1 MPETKKSP
9 KGISPKKLSNL
20 KVVVLCVAAATTFW
34 ILNALNKDDY
44 TTIVDYPIEFE
55 FDRERYIPVEP
66 LPSTLEVEI
75 NGNGWDLLR
84 KYFNFNTPPFVINLE
99 QPASRNYLIPSE
111 LRREL
116 SEFLSP
122 SQIVSLSNDT
132 LKIQVD
138 RIRSVKM
145 RPVLDS
151 MSYSLGKNIRL
162 LSEPEFEPKEVTVTG
177 AESILEIFDGKFPVN
192 LDERRLDRDLTKNVK
207 LEISKELSQFIS
219 IDESSITVH
228 IDVVAFLEGNKR
240 MKLKKVNFPRNVH
253 LVEEDPSIMLYY
265 LVDER
270 YTDELKDL
278 EFEAVLNYSQRNR
291 EDSTIAIQ
299 VNPRPEFLDQIR
311 IEPAILKLSYG
322 N

>member
-1 MPETKKSP
+1 MPDTKKSS

-55 FDRERYIPVEP
+55 FDRERYIAVAP
-66 LPSTLEVEI
+66 LPATIEVEI

-84 KYFNFNTPPFVINLE
+84 KYFNFNTTPFIVNLE
-99 QPASRNYLIPSE
+99 QPSSRDYLIPSD

-122 SQIVSLSNDT
+122 TQIVSLSNDT
-132 LKIQVD
+132 LNIEVD
-138 RIRSVKM
+138 RIRTIKM
-145 RPVLDS
+145 RPTLDS

-162 LSEPEFEPKEVTVTG
+162 LNEPEFEPKEVTVTG
-177 AESILEIFDGKFPVN
+177 AESILEIYDGKFPVN

-207 LEISKELSQFIS
+207 LGVSKELSEFIS
-219 IDESSITVH
+219 IKEESISVH
-228 IDVVAFLEGNKR
+228 VDVVAFLEGNKR
-240 MKLKKVNFPRNVH
+240 MKIKKVNFPRTVH
-253 LVEEDPSIMLYY
+253 LEDEDPTIMLYY

-270 YTDELKDL
+270 YTEELKDL

-299 VNPRPEFLDQIR
+299 VNPRPNFLDQVR

>member
-1 MPETKKSP
+1 MPDTKKSP
-9 KGISPKKLSNL
+9 RGISPKKLSNL

-44 TTIVDYPIEFE
+44 TTIVDYPIEFQ
-55 FDRERYIPVEP
+55 FDQERYIPVEP
-66 LPSTLEVEI
+66 LPPTLEIEI

-84 KYFNFNTPPFVINLE
+84 KYFNFNTQPFIVNLD
-99 QPASRNYLIPSE
+99 QPSSRDYLIPSE

-122 SQIVSLSNDT
+122 TQILSLSNDT
-132 LKIQVD
+132 LKIEID

-151 MSYSLGKNIRL
+151 MSYSLGKNIRML
-162 LSEPEFEPKEVTVTG
+162 TEPEFDPKEITVTG
-177 AESILEIFDGKFPVN
+177 AESILEIYDGKFPVN

-207 LEISKELSQFIS
+207 IEISKELSEFIS
-219 IDESSITVH
+219 IEESSISVH

-240 MKLKKVNFPRNVH
+240 MKLKKVNFPRTVH
-253 LVEEDPSIMLYY
+253 LVEEDPSIMMYY

-291 EDSTIAIQ
+291 QDSTIAVQ
-299 VNPRPEFLDQIR
+299 VNPMPPFLDQVR
-311 IEPAILKLSYG
+311 VEPATLKLSYG